1 MGCFVIYV
9 LPRWHLMSVL
19 SVSKTQKD
27 VDSIANDDVG
37 YREDMEVLPETNKQ
51 IKHQRKCG

>member
-1 MGCFVIYV
+1 MGCFVIYI

-37 YREDMEVLPETNKQ
+37 YREDM
-51 IKHQRKCG
+51 